1 MTDHRLGRV
10 GRTRRGLGLRSTV
23 ALAFAGGAFVLS
35 AVLSLGTYLVAQ
47 EYLVGQRERGATG
60 AAFVD
65 ASYVRE
71 GLLNGDRQ
79 VSDVL
84 GEVSPPAESTL
95 FVELDGAWYSTSLSL
110 DSEVVPADVEQLVGQ
125 GNAAV
130 GWTNIDGVP
139 AVVVGLPLPA
149 LGSASF
155 YELTETVELDQTLGT
170 IAVVLFGFAALTAI
184 GGAGLGSWAARRAL
198 IPLNSIAG
206 TAARIAAGEIETRLD
221 RTHDPDLITIVGSF
235 NSMVDA
241 LHERIERDARFN
253 ADVTHELRSPL
264 TTLTTSVQI
273 LQRRRAELAPVS
285 REALDLAV
293 AELQR
298 FRTVL
303 EDLLELGR
311 LDAGAG
317 PRQSAPVDAHEL
329 ARHALTASGRSTAVL
344 AAPNHD
350 DPVLTVEGD
359 KHQLNRA
366 LVNLFEN
373 ADLHGGGLVGV
384 RVTSMDGFVI
394 IDVDD
399 SGPGVPE
406 HDRERMFERF
416 VRGGSRR
423 SLPGA
428 GLGLSLVAE
437 TARSHGGGVS
447 CTDAPSGGARFT
459 MWLPLV
465 LPHHQGPAQ

>member
-1 MTDHRLGRV
+1 MIDRRPGRT
-10 GRTRRGLGLRSTV
+10 GGTRRGLGLRSTV
-23 ALAFAGGAFVLS
+23 ALSFAGGAFLLS

-47 EYLVGQRERGATG
+47 GYLVSQREGGATG

-71 GLLNGDRQ
+71 GLLRGDRP

-84 GEVSPPAESTL
+84 GELSLPADSTL
-95 FVELDGAWYSTSLSL
+95 FLELDDEWYSTSLSL
-110 DSEVVPADVEQLVGQ
+110 DSEVVPTEIAKLVDDGSA
-125 GNAAV
+125 GV
-130 GWTNIDGVP
+130 GWTSVDGVP
-139 AVVVGLPLPA
+139 SVVVGLPLPA
-149 LGSASF
+149 LGGGSF
-155 YELTETVELDQTLGT
+155 YELTETAELDRTLRT
-170 IAVVLFGFAALTAI
+170 IAVVLFGFAALTAL

-198 IPLNSIAG
+198 TPLDSIAG
-206 TAARIAAGEIETRLD
+206 TAARIAGGDLETRLD

-253 ADVTHELRSPL
+253 ADVSHELRSPL

-273 LQRRRAELAPVS
+273 LQRRRDELTPVS

-293 AELQR
+293 AELKR
-298 FRTVL
+298 FRSVL

-311 LDAGAG
+311 LDAGVEL
-317 PRQSAPVDAHEL
+317 RESAQVDAHEL
-329 ARHALTASGRSTAVL
+329 VRQALTASGRSTDLL
-344 AAPNHD
+344 APTSD
-350 DPVLTVEGD
+350 DGRKLTVEVD
-359 KHQLNRA
+359 KQQLNRA

-384 RVTSMDGFVI
+384 RVGSTDESVI

-399 SGPGVPE
+399 HGPGVPKV
-406 HDRERMFERF
+406 DRKRMFERF

-437 TARSHGGGVS
+437 TARSHGGGVT
-447 CTDAPSGGARFT
+447 CTDAPAGGARFT
-459 MWLPLV
+459 LWLPLV
-465 LPHHQGPAQ
+465 DPEFSRRSP